1 MIPTP
6 PAPHTLFI
14 YGTLMPG
21 LRLAHEMAGAEPLG
35 PAQVTGRLV
44 DVGQYLQPGTPI
56 VTLQSLDPIYADFYL
71 PAQQANRIQVN
82 QKAAVAVDADSAQTV
97 AGTRGTGAWDDAQL
111 LKRLVDAGL
120 APQKRDSVRAQPWMG
135 VPVHAY
141 QLGNATIDAYVYRDS
156 TARKDATAK
165 LDPVTFAPRG
175 LPARHHLAER
185 RSPRF
190 CAFRWGQ

>member
-1 MIPTP
+1 MLFRSARVDAESQRAEAAAATP
-6 PAPHTLFI
+6 
-14 YGTLMPG
+14 G
-21 LRLAHEMAGAEPLG
+21 
-35 PAQVTGRLV
+35 TGR
-44 DVGQYLQPGTPI
+44 
-56 VTLQSLDPIYADFYL
+56 
-71 PAQQANRIQVN
+71 
-82 QKAAVAVDADSAQTV
+82 
-97 AGTRGTGAWDDAQL
+97 WDDAQL

-175 LPARHHLAER
+175 LPAPWGTPRDVVQNANLVAIVVGGTDRQRDRITTALAAGVGA
-185 RSPRF
+185 P
-190 CAFRWGQ
+190 